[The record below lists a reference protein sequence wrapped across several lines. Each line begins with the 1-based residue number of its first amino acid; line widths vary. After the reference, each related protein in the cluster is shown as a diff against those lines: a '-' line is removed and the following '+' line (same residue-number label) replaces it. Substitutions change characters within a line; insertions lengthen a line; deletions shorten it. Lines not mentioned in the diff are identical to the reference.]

1 MTVYR
6 RLGMPVWI
14 PCIRPVAAMP
24 ELQLSC
30 KFWGLAQY
38 MACSSGLAAHHQWPV
53 PTSAARRVHL
63 LLPRPVF
70 FFQTISPNCLLPE
83 MRNHKAVQAG
93 RDLNKGSR
101 CVPSEVTITPTQ
113 TSTPCLTELRPA
125 GPIIGQSAFGTSISK
140 HFWVIPRQ
148 QQHTKIVL
156 LE

>member
-1 MTVYR
+1 MYTPGRCDAGASIVLHV
-6 RLGMPVWI
+6 LGTCSVH
-14 PCIRPVAAMP
+14 
-24 ELQLSC
+24 
-30 KFWGLAQY
+30 GLHFGIGSAPP
-38 MACSSGLAAHHQWPV
+38 MARTYFCSATGTPAFTPAC
-53 PTSAARRVHL
+53 
-63 LLPRPVF
+63 F